1 MTKPAVRRRRS
12 AFAAGLAPMAMAI
25 GMAAIPAEAAP
36 PPQLDYVALGDS
48 YASGHGAVPYTDPN
62 CFVSQKGYPAIADK
76 LRDVQLITNAACSG
90 WTMDQVLANL
100 PVAALQKAEIV
111 TLTVGANDL
120 NSTELLFA
128 CLPAPSSPA
137 CLAAR
142 MRVATMLRD
151 GSFATELATLVTTIH
166 TIAPDAKIVLT
177 GYPFPLD
184 PSHPLAADVNS
195 LAGGLNAVI
204 AGVAQFTNAQFGG
217 VQYVD
222 VTAAFVGHGVGSA
235 DPWINFNPD
244 NLQDPANFHPT
255 AEGYRHG
262 YFASLVSQDAFVL
275 N

>member
-1 MTKPAVRRRRS
+1 MTLPTGRRRHS
-12 AFAAGLAPMAMAI
+12 AFAAGLATLAMAL
-25 GMAAIPAEAAP
+25 GFTAVPAGAAP

-48 YASGHGAVPYTDPN
+48 YASGHGAVPYTDLS

-76 LRDVQLITNAACSG
+76 LRNVELTANAACSG

-100 PVAALQKAEIV
+100 PVAALQEAEIV

-128 CLPAPSSPA
+128 CLPAPSSPE

-142 MRVATMLRD
+142 TRVATMLTD
-151 GSFATELATLVTTIH
+151 GSLALELATLVTAIH

-177 GYPFPLD
+177 GYPYPLD
-184 PSHPLAADVNS
+184 PSHPLAAEVNS
-195 LAGGLNAVI
+195 LVDGLNAVI
-204 AGVAQFTNAQFGG
+204 AGVALFTNAQYGN

-222 VTAAFVGHGVGSA
+222 VTGAFSGHGVGSA

-244 NLQDPANFHPT
+244 NLRDPANFHPT
-255 AEGYRHG
+255 GEGYRHG
-262 YFASLVSQDAFVL
+262 YFASLVSQGAFVL